1 MFFLPLVPVLANG
14 AAVPGKVHSSS
25 DLLGLCKGVEST
37 SAVGIWEFCFVA
49 RSLNVDSKTGRE
61 RGQEELG

>member
-37 SAVGIWEFCFVA
+37 SAVGIFFVA
-49 RSLNVDSKTGRE
+49 RILNVDSKTGRE
-61 RGQEELG
+61 RGQEELV